1 MQIDPLGLAVYVCS
15 RPVDLSWFPDSVS
28 QLFPKHNWI
37 KTDTYEAGMGG
48 LCPIPGQGCADVPY
62 VTDVTTLDHSGQ
74 SSASNSTCQ
83 KMQNVDEG
91 CVNKRLVPGQS
102 LGTWTMYNQC
112 SSFAWSTIGQCR
124 YGPQI
129 GPVLP
134 LCTMA
139 EPDPDVYGPQLPRC
153 DRGPL
158 GTTYGPR

>member
-1 MQIDPLGLAVYVCS
+1 MSSYYSSKLHTSLAPTCILVHAGNS
-15 RPVDLSWFPDSVS
+15 RRKGVS
-28 QLFPKHNWI
+28 HDGTRSEL
-37 KTDTYEAGMGG
+37 DAR
-48 LCPIPGQGCADVPY
+48 ADVCRAEAYRPAAQ
-62 VTDVTTLDHSGQ
+62 DHSGQ

-112 SSFAWSTIGQCR
+112 SSFAWSTIGQSR

-153 DRGPL
+153 ERGPL